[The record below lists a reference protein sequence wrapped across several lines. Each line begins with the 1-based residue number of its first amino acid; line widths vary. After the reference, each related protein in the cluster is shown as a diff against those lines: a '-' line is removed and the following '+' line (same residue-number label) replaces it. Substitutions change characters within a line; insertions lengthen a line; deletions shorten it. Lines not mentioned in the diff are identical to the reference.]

1 MDALTDLG
9 VKKMSW
15 AWQYMP
21 ILNELHQK
29 YKDEKPF
36 AGCKMVVCCHLE
48 AKTANLARLFRDT
61 GAQVW
66 TTGSNPLSTQDEI
79 VAALANHEKMVVHA
93 KHTEDNEAFRKNL
106 YKALELKPNLILD
119 DGGDLSAI
127 VHTERK
133 DYLEGLKGI
142 SEETTT
148 GVVRL
153 RALERDGLLKVPVIA
168 ANNAQ
173 MKYLFD
179 NRYGTG
185 QSVWDGIMRTTNL
198 TICGKVV
205 VVAGY
210 GWCGKGVAGKARGL
224 GARVIVTEIDPIK
237 ALEALMDGFDVMP
250 MDEAAPLGDIFVT
263 VTGNIDVVSKR
274 HFDLLKDGAVLTNAG
289 HFDVEI
295 AVAALEAYAQNTW
308 EAKPNI
314 KGYRLPNGKSVFV
327 IGSGRLVNIAA
338 ADGHPIEIM
347 DGSFGVQYL
356 SMLYLWKNR
365 DKLEPKLFDTP
376 AEIDRE
382 LATLKLKSLRKS
394 IDTLTEEQTRYMNS
408 W

>member
-9 VKKMSW
+9 VQKMDW

-21 ILNELHQK
+21 ILNEIYDK
-29 YKDEKPF
+29 YREEKPF

-61 GAQVW
+61 GAEVW
-66 TTGSNPLSTQDEI
+66 VTGSNPLSTQDEI
-79 VAALANHEKMVVHA
+79 VAALINHDRMVVYA
-93 KHTEDNEAFRKNL
+93 EHTEDNEAFRKNL
-106 YKALELKPNLILD
+106 YKVLELKPNLIMD
-119 DGGDLSAI
+119 DGGDLSTI

-148 GVVRL
+148 GVARL
-153 RALERDGLLKVPVIA
+153 RALEKGGLLKVPAIA

-198 TICGKVV
+198 AVCGKVAV
-205 VVAGY
+205 IAGY

-224 GARVIVTEIDPIK
+224 GAHVIVTEIDPIK

-250 MDEAAPLGDIFVT
+250 MDQAAPLGDFFVT
-263 VTGNIDVVSKR
+263 VTGNTNVVSER
-274 HFDLLKDGAVLTNAG
+274 HFDLLKDGAVMSNAG

-295 AVAALEAYAQNTW
+295 AVKDLESCARYTW

-314 KGYRLPNGKSVFV
+314 KGYKLQNGKSVFV

-347 DGSFGVQYL
+347 DGSFGVQYY

-365 DKLEPKLFDTP
+365 DKLEAKLFDTP
-376 AEIDRE
+376 AEIDQE
-382 LATLKLKSLRKS
+382 LAFLKLKSMQKT
-394 IDTLTEEQTRYMNS
+394 IDTLTEEQTRYLNS